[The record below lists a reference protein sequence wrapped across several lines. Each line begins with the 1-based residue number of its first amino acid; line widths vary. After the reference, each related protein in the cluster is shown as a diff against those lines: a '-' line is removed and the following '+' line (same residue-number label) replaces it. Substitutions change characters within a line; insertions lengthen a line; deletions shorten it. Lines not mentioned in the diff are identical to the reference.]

1 MLVVDFH
8 IHPTKDIVPWVYDW
22 IEGFLPEGEDPRR
35 YLEEVLT
42 KEGILRFLDDNG
54 LDYAVALAE
63 LNPRCSGTITND
75 ELADFCRDIDRLIPF
90 ADVNPHMTADPAK
103 ELERCVRDMGFRGV
117 KLYPVYQL
125 FYANDHFLYPLYEK
139 AQELGVPVMV
149 HTGPGL
155 PFADPALLIA
165 RARAFPEV
173 TVVLAHAGAAIV
185 TGNAIAAAEVC
196 DNIMLETSWCRPGD
210 IAVMI
215 ARVGADRVMFG
226 TDAPNNVTAEI
237 AKYDAL
243 DLTPTV
249 RAAVLGGT
257 ATRVFGLS

>member
-1 MLVVDFH
+1 MIIDAHVHLGTCRVFGRDLRAEVVLESMDSH
-8 IHPTKDIVPWVYDW
+8 GIALSIVQPYPGAPDARQVHDDIAA
-22 IEGFLPEGEDPRR
+22 
-35 YLEEVLT
+35 
-42 KEGILRFLDDNG
+42 LRESSGGRVVG
-54 LDYAVALAE
+54 LA
-63 LNPRCSGTITND
+63 S
-75 ELADFCRDIDRLIPF
+75 F
-90 ADVNPHMTADPAK
+90 NPHRDQAEYFA
-103 ELERCVRDMGFRGV
+103 EIERCVRTLGFVGV
-117 KLYPVYQL
+117 KLHTIGHAVDPGSADGETV
-125 FYANDHFLYPLYEK
+125 FTTAR
-139 AQELGVPVMV
+139 ELGVPVMV

-196 DNIMLETSWCRPGD
+196 DNIVLETSWCRPGD

-226 TDAPNNVTAEI
+226 TDAPNNVSTEI

-243 DLTPTV
+243 GLTAPV